1 MDAVDLQIIREL
13 QADGRLSNQDLADR
27 VRLSPSPCLRRVR
40 RLEEAGLIRG
50 YTAVVDQV
58 SFGLPITVFVRIRL
72 ERHTAEAVAL
82 FEEHVAVIEH
92 IQDCYLMAGSSDY
105 LLRVVIEDLEAYE
118 SLVRHRIHAIP
129 GIASIESSFAYGS
142 VEEHVAVIEH
152 IQDCYLMA
160 GSSDYLL
167 RVVIEDLEAYESLVR
182 HRIHAIPG
190 IASIESSF
198 A

>member
-50 YTAVVDQV
+50 YTAMVDQV
-58 SFGLPITVFVRIRL
+58 AYGLPITVFVRIRL

-82 FEEHVAVIEH
+82 FEGAVGHIEH

-105 LLRVVIEDLEAYE
+105 LLRVVIESLEAYE
-118 SLVRHRIHAIP
+118 ALVRTRIHAIP
-129 GIASIESSFAYGS
+129 GISSIESSFAFGS
-142 VEEHVAVIEH
+142 VKQSRTYPA
-152 IQDCYLMA
+152 
-160 GSSDYLL
+160 
-167 RVVIEDLEAYESLVR
+167 
-182 HRIHAIPG
+182 P
-190 IASIESSF
+190 ASP
-198 A
+198 ARRRPV